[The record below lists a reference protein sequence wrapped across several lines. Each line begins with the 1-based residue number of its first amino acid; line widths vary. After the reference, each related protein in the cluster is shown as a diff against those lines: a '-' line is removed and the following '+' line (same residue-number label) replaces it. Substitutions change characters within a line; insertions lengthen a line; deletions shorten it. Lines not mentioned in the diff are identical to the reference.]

1 MKYQVW
7 MEEFVVMEGHV
18 TAEYLGEYEA
28 DSFLDA
34 CQKAADDHPGY
45 GNYNAKQN
53 SIWGCRLFDNEID
66 ARKDF
71 G

>member
-7 MEEFVVMEGHV
+7 MEGFVVMEGHA

-28 DSFLDA
+28 DSFLEA
-34 CQKAADDHPGY
+34 CKKAADNHPGY
-45 GNYNAKQN
+45 GGYNQKTN
-53 SIWGCRLFDNEID
+53 RIWGCQLFDNEID
-66 ARKDF
+66 ARKGF